1 MLSDTFGLPQV
12 AAALILFQRA
22 LEELHAQRNTRRLF
36 EQGAHEE
43 GREYFSV
50 VATAHLSW
58 VASLALLIP
67 GSAQVYM
74 FLLILFLALQPLRY
88 WIIATL
94 GCYWTHRIVTLP
106 SAPIVTKGPYRY
118 LRHPNY
124 VLTLAETFLLPVAFG
139 QIALGV
145 IFTAIWGAVLHYK
158 ILLEDRAI
166 SIRRETAVARS

>member
-1 MLSDTFGLPQV
+1 MFSDTFGLPQI
-12 AAALILFQRA
+12 AAVLILIQRA
-22 LEELHAQRNTRRLF
+22 LEELHSQRNTQRLF

-50 VATAHLSW
+50 VATTHLCW
-58 VASLALLIP
+58 VASLAFLIP
-67 GSAQVYM
+67 GSASVHM

-94 GCYWTHRIVTLP
+94 GCYWTHRIITLP
-106 SAPIVTKGPYRY
+106 NAPIVTQGPYRFV
-118 LRHPNY
+118 RHPNY

-139 QIALGV
+139 QAALGV
-145 IFTAIWGAVLHYK
+145 IFTVIWGAVLRYK

-166 SIRRETAVARS
+166 SMRRDTGVVRS